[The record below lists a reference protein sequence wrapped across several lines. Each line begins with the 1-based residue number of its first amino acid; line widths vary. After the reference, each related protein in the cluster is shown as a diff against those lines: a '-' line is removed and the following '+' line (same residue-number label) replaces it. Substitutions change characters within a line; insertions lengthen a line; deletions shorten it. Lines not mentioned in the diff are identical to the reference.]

1 MNSKEFVRNIQQ
13 RLDPIA
19 PIVLPGIIIK
29 QLQEVG
35 ATEESLTPQQAE
47 EFIEKMKEAL
57 EMFLGPEGTKLVH
70 QIMLKELR
78 RCAPDYFEEQ
88 ALI

>member
-1 MNSKEFVRNIQQ
+1 MNSKEFVQGIQQ

-35 ATEESLTPQQAE
+35 ATEDNLTPQQAE

-78 RCAPDYFEEQ
+78 KCAPDYFEEH